1 MAEGAT
7 LSRNNYSYCYQKNPY
22 FLKFLFLYLVAPGLS
37 YGRHGLFSYGTH
49 TNLVVTG
56 GI

>member
-49 TNLVVTG
+49 TNS
-56 GI
+56 